1 MTVIGATRPRPG
13 YKLNSIRKLFV
24 WIYSSSTFNNNPL
37 FVCKVI
43 IMIIK
48 LSTEKLNNGLMLRY
62 PYFIILIISK
72 TWLCFVAME
81 KALAKIHT
89 DSNHPDG
96 QEAEDKYNGQ
106 VTRGVPRFGN
116 PDQGSDKQKGD

>member
-1 MTVIGATRPRPG
+1 
-13 YKLNSIRKLFV
+13 
-24 WIYSSSTFNNNPL
+24 
-37 FVCKVI
+37 
-43 IMIIK
+43 MIIK

-72 TWLCFVAME
+72 TWLRFVAME
-81 KALAKIHT
+81 KTLAKIHT

-116 PDQGSDKQKGD
+116 PDQGSNIQKGD